1 MTDLPT
7 GLRPF
12 SLQDRVWVVT
22 GSTSGIGH
30 AIAGAM
36 AAAGAIVGINART
49 EQAVRLVADEIP
61 GAFALPFDVTDEPAA
76 ERAIATVLTRFGR
89 IDGLVGSAGMRDRRP
104 YRETGSADFRRVM
117 ETNLVAPFAL
127 AQMASRPMEQRGSG
141 RLIFLSSISASRP
154 AHGGTSYP
162 VSKAAL
168 ESLVK
173 ALAGIVGRGGV
184 TVNAIAPGYIDTP
197 FNAAM
202 KADPAIAR
210 TIAAGVPLGRWGRP
224 EEVAAVA
231 VFLASDAASYINGHV
246 LTVDGGMLAG
256 APAAR

>member
-1 MTDLPT
+1 MPDLPE

-12 SLQDRVWVVT
+12 SLQDRVWVIT
-22 GSTSGIGH
+22 GSTSGIGL
-30 AIAGAM
+30 AIARAM

-49 EQAVRLVADEIP
+49 EEAVRRVAGEVP
-61 GAFALPFDVTDEPAA
+61 GAFALPFDVTDEQAA
-76 ERAIATVLTRFGR
+76 EAAIAAVLSRFGR
-89 IDGLVGSAGMRDRRP
+89 VDGLVGNAGMRDRRP
-104 YRETGSADFRRVM
+104 YRATGSADFRRVM

-127 AQMASRPMEQRGSG
+127 AQIASRSMEERGSG
-141 RLIFLSSISASRP
+141 RLIFISSIAASRP

-168 ESLVK
+168 EALVK
-173 ALAGIVGRGGV
+173 ALAGILGRAGV

-210 TIAAGVPLGRWGRP
+210 DVAAGVPLERWGRAD
-224 EEVAAVA
+224 EVAAAA
-231 VFLASDAASYINGHV
+231 VFLASDAASYVNGHV
-246 LTVDGGMLAG
+246 LAVDGGMLAG

>member
-1 MTDLPT
+1 
-7 GLRPF
+7 
-12 SLQDRVWVVT
+12 VWVIT
-22 GSTSGIGH
+22 GATSGIGL
-30 AIAGAM
+30 AIARAM
-36 AAAGAIVGINART
+36 ADAGAIIGINARS
-49 EQAVRLVADEIP
+49 ADSVRRVAAEIP
-61 GAFALPFDVTDEPAA
+61 RAFALPFDVTDEPAA
-76 ERAIATVLTRFGR
+76 EAAIAAVLSRFGR
-89 IDGLVGSAGMRDRRP
+89 IDGLGGNAGIRDRRP
-104 YRETGSADFRRVM
+104 YREAGSADFRRVM

-127 AQMASRPMEQRGSG
+127 AQIASRPMEQRGCG
-141 RLIFLSSISASRP
+141 RLIFISSIAASRP
-154 AHGGTSYP
+154 SHGGTSYP

-168 ESLVK
+168 ETLVK
-173 ALAGIVGRGGV
+173 ALAGILGRAGV

-224 EEVAAVA
+224 EEVAAAA